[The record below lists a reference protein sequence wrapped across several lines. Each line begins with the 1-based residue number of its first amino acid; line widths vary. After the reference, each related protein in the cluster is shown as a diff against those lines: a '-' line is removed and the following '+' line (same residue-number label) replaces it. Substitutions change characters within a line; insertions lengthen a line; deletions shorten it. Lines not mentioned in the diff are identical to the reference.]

1 MPKGGKVGLRGG
13 PSLRDAPYGLR
24 EDGTPKGK
32 GFLGLIPTGKGNEV
46 MSEKSMS
53 IEIDGKE
60 TLIPLVIPG
69 LTEDELNILKTTKG
83 MRGIPDSLRN
93 KAIDHAM
100 DRMRKGL
107 SPFAD

>member
-1 MPKGGKVGLRGG
+1 MTNALAPPSQNALAQEGYRPQQHRRGRTYGTRHGGG

-53 IEIDGKE
+53 IEIDGRK

-69 LTEDELNILKTTKG
+69 LTEDELNMLKTTK
-83 MRGIPDSLRN
+83 
-93 KAIDHAM
+93 
-100 DRMRKGL
+100 
-107 SPFAD
+107 